1 MPDPASMGN
10 VNHPSPSEGAEAAL
24 ISITDQ
30 VLATIKEIDLAVVVE
45 TLFGAMPDGQFI
57 IEPITDMIV
66 HSWDIAEAT
75 GTNATLDAGLA
86 ELGYNVLANVA
97 GGGRATG
104 AFGPEVT
111 VPTSASF
118 RDWMWGLSGR
128 QP

>member
-1 MPDPASMGN
+1 M
-10 VNHPSPSEGAEAAL
+10 
-24 ISITDQ
+24 
-30 VLATIKEIDLAVVVE
+30 LATIKEIDLAVVVE

-57 IEPITDMIV
+57 MEPITDMIV

-86 ELGYNVLANVA
+86 ELGYNVLVNVA